1 MLTLIRCLHLAHFM
15 QSIAMPETYCTST
28 NFFPQTGHST
38 IRVRISEFESSVLVD
53 IFSIHFVL
61 AANIIDIFYKY
72 NKYNR
77 FYLLYLRCNR
87 KEFQESQ
94 QGQLIGCRYWLFS
107 FIKYM
112 REYEVGIKTANG
124 EPVYSYEYI
133 ETLRAA
139 DRKKSNPLKVIPQ
152 KGSQERFVGSNADL
166 TFIGGNRGGGKC
178 LYINELVCTPF
189 GFRRIGDLE
198 PGDIIVGL
206 NGGMQKVVYCSHN
219 GIKDLY
225 RMEFIDGSS
234 VLCSED
240 HLWNIKKTNYA
251 HKRRRL
257 YGLGKEDDWR
267 VWTTAM
273 ILEHLKKQ
281 EGKKYPSHI
290 MIPLCEPVRF
300 TQGIGKRFKPSIDP
314 YVIGALLGDGTITK
328 NQISGNVCLFES
340 MDDEIVS
347 EFEKAGIDM
356 SHFYE
361 SNLKK
366 SRSYIINNKRLL
378 EELKGLKIA
387 GCRSENKFI
396 PRYYK
401 YATIEERFSLI
412 QGLMDTDGYIDSRGH
427 CSYTTVSKQ
436 LADDVK
442 FIINSLGGIA
452 TVTKSKSGY
461 KKPGGEYVECLD
473 SYDVYIRIKESSRL
487 FRLPRKKDRS
497 KEYNGGISIYGRR
510 IIGCKYEGKGEVC
523 CIAVTNPDSL
533 YLTND
538 FIVTHNSFAMLLEA
552 LRDINNPYFNAAIF
566 RKEKKDFD
574 NLEKESNHL
583 YSQYGRYNK
592 SQSDMTWY
600 FNRGGT
606 LSFFHFSD
614 TVFDFKERFRG
625 KQYSYIAIDE
635 IPQMEYAKFKFLMTS
650 NRNARGIRN
659 RMVGTCN
666 PDPDS
671 WVRKF
676 IDWWIGED
684 GLPIDERDGV
694 IRYCFMDG
702 DTPNSIYWGDTP
714 EEVYEQCKSII
725 DKHWKPEFDELG
737 YDKVTMY
744 IKSVTF
750 IRGKL
755 EENIKLIGSDP
766 NYVSSLV
773 QQDEEQRAR
782 DLDGNWNFKNTGD
795 DLIKM
800 SDMERFF
807 NAPAQIEKG
816 IKYVS
821 ADIAFEGGDF
831 CVMWLWQDLHI
842 KDVFVMRE
850 NSANTE
856 TMFVAKLQEWGVR
869 EENVIYDYWGVGQA
883 LSGHVKRAVKF
894 TGTQKPEKQYEQS
907 YKNIKSQCAEML
919 AHYIQDEK
927 VSIEPRL
934 LDLKFSGK
942 KGKYQNVPLRDILMK
957 ERKCV
962 RHKDNSNIGGF
973 ELINK
978 DGMIKA
984 VGYSPDFFE
993 SLIYRMYFEINKK
1006 KVFRPKGMLRYVSY
1020 RP

>member
-1 MLTLIRCLHLAHFM
+1 
-15 QSIAMPETYCTST
+15 
-28 NFFPQTGHST
+28 
-38 IRVRISEFESSVLVD
+38 
-53 IFSIHFVL
+53 
-61 AANIIDIFYKY
+61 
-72 NKYNR
+72 
-77 FYLLYLRCNR
+77 
-87 KEFQESQ
+87 
-94 QGQLIGCRYWLFS
+94 
-107 FIKYM
+107 M
-112 REYEVGIKTANG
+112 REYEVGIKTASG
-124 EPVYSYEYI
+124 EPVYSYDYI

-139 DRKKSNPLKVIPQ
+139 DRKKANPLKVFPQ

-166 TFIGGNRGGGKC
+166 TFIGGNRGGGKT
-178 LYINELVCTPF
+178 Y
-189 GFRRIGDLE
+189 
-198 PGDIIVGL
+198 
-206 NGGMQKVVYCSHN
+206 
-219 GIKDLY
+219 
-225 RMEFIDGSS
+225 
-234 VLCSED
+234 
-240 HLWNIKKTNYA
+240 
-251 HKRRRL
+251 
-257 YGLGKEDDWR
+257 
-267 VWTTAM
+267 
-273 ILEHLKKQ
+273 
-281 EGKKYPSHI
+281 
-290 MIPLCEPVRF
+290 
-300 TQGIGKRFKPSIDP
+300 
-314 YVIGALLGDGTITK
+314 
-328 NQISGNVCLFES
+328 
-340 MDDEIVS
+340 
-347 EFEKAGIDM
+347 
-356 SHFYE
+356 
-361 SNLKK
+361 
-366 SRSYIINNKRLL
+366 
-378 EELKGLKIA
+378 
-387 GCRSENKFI
+387 
-396 PRYYK
+396 
-401 YATIEERFSLI
+401 
-412 QGLMDTDGYIDSRGH
+412 
-427 CSYTTVSKQ
+427 
-436 LADDVK
+436 
-442 FIINSLGGIA
+442 
-452 TVTKSKSGY
+452 
-461 KKPGGEYVECLD
+461 
-473 SYDVYIRIKESSRL
+473 
-487 FRLPRKKDRS
+487 
-497 KEYNGGISIYGRR
+497 
-510 IIGCKYEGKGEVC
+510 
-523 CIAVTNPDSL
+523 
-533 YLTND
+533 
-538 FIVTHNSFAMLLEA
+538 AMLLEA
-552 LRDINNPYFNAAIF
+552 YFNAAIF

-919 AHYIQDEK
+919 AHYIQDGK